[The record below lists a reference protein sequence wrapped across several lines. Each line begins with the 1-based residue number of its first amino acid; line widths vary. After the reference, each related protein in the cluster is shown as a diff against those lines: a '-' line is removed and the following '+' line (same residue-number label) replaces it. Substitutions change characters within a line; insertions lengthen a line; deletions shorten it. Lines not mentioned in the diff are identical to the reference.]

1 MNNRE
6 DPDPVRK
13 GTGSS
18 VMYTKYV
25 YRENRNSLIAQAMST
40 IHEMKI
46 APPHNP
52 TGKMVFF

>member
-18 VMYTKYV
+18 VMFAKYV
-25 YRENRNSLIAQAMST
+25 YRENRNSIIRIPVQYIVIGIPL
-40 IHEMKI
+40 
-46 APPHNP
+46 
-52 TGKMVFF
+52 